1 MNLQASEVFGQAM
14 ERLPLTT
21 SPHIVHANAL
31 RVDWNDV
38 LPNREC
44 SFLLGN
50 PPYAGKQYR
59 NADQRADMD
68 LVWRSV
74 RGAGVLDYVTCWYRK
89 SAEYI
94 SGTRIRAGFVSP
106 NSIAQGEQ
114 VGILWGELFQR
125 WHLKIHFCHRTFA
138 WQSEARGAAHVHV
151 VIIGFGAFDVGN
163 KKIFDYEAPRGEPHE
178 IPANNIS
185 PYLVEG
191 SDLVVLKRTNP
202 ISTAPEL
209 SFGNMPNDGG
219 HLLLSESERGELIA
233 AEPASRE
240 FISPFVGPDE
250 FLYNVPRYCLWL
262 PDASPAALRA
272 CPLVLRRIDGV
283 KRHRQQSKRET
294 IKELA
299 ATPSVFGEI
308 RQPNRRYL
316 AIPKTSS
323 ESRAYIPMAF
333 VEPDII
339 AGTDIFTAPDATLY
353 HFGVLTSG
361 MHMAWVRAI
370 AGRLKSDYRYSA
382 KLVYNNFP

>member
-1 MNLQASEVFGQAM
+1 MFFQIE
-14 ERLPLTT
+14 
-21 SPHIVHANAL
+21 NAHTY
-31 RVDWNDV
+31 W
-38 LPNREC
+38 E
-44 SFLLGN
+44 
-50 PPYAGKQYR
+50 
-59 NADQRADMD
+59 
-68 LVWRSV
+68 
-74 RGAGVLDYVTCWYRK
+74 
-89 SAEYI
+89 
-94 SGTRIRAGFVSP
+94 IRRT

-191 SDLVVLKRTNP
+191 SDLVVLKRTNS

-283 KRHRQQSKRET
+283 KKASPAKQARDYQGACSDAERIWRNSPAEQQVPRHS
-294 IKELA
+294 
-299 ATPSVFGEI
+299 
-308 RQPNRRYL
+308 
-316 AIPKTSS
+316 
-323 ESRAYIPMAF
+323 
-333 VEPDII
+333 
-339 AGTDIFTAPDATLY
+339 
-353 HFGVLTSG
+353 
-361 MHMAWVRAI
+361 
-370 AGRLKSDYRYSA
+370 
-382 KLVYNNFP
+382 